1 MRLVKWILVSAV
13 ALIVGLTLGADFVKW
28 ISGQE
33 AIVQAALIASI
44 GAPVTAFT
52 HFLGQRV
59 ENKNRIEASFRE
71 KKIDLYLR
79 FVTHLDSYFHPEQG
93 GNRSAKQT
101 VKLLLDFQRK
111 LVFWCGPRTTRQFL
125 KFKKA
130 LVRPDEDTVVGSVG
144 RLAKQAELFSE
155 LLLAMRRDLGLSNR
169 GIDKKTLWAELTLK
183 EPELLFEWAKKNPEM
198 LSGDL
203 DEMASVA
210 KER

>member
-1 MRLVKWILVSAV
+1 M
-13 ALIVGLTLGADFVKW
+13 
-28 ISGQE
+28 
-33 AIVQAALIASI
+33 
-44 GAPVTAFT
+44 
-52 HFLGQRV
+52 
-59 ENKNRIEASFRE
+59 
-71 KKIDLYLR
+71 
-79 FVTHLDSYFHPEQG
+79 
-93 GNRSAKQT
+93 
-101 VKLLLDFQRK
+101 
-111 LVFWCGPRTTRQFL
+111 
-125 KFKKA
+125 
-130 LVRPDEDTVVGSVG
+130 GSVG

>member
-1 MRLVKWILVSAV
+1 MRPVKWILIGVV
-13 ALIVGLTLGADFVKW
+13 VLLVGFTLGTPFVQW
-28 ISGQE
+28 VSGQE

-52 HFLGQRV
+52 HFLGKRV
-59 ENKNRIEASFRE
+59 ENKNQIEASFRE

-93 GNRSAKQT
+93 GNKSTKHT
-101 VKLLLDFQRK
+101 VKVLLDFQRK
-111 LVFWCGPRTTRQFL
+111 LVFWCGPATTRKFL

-130 LVRPDEDTVVGSVG
+130 LVRPDEDMAEGSVG
-144 RLAKQAELFSE
+144 RLAHHSELFSE

-169 GIDKKTLWAELTLK
+169 GIDKKTLWAELNLK
-183 EPELLFEWAKKNPEM
+183 EPELLFEWAQKDPDM
-198 LSGDL
+198 LSGEL
-203 DEMASVA
+203 DKMTSQA